1 MKQLERLQEEYW
13 FLTQYPSV
21 KKGLEELE
29 KEQVSLKEEKK
40 LFFREKKPI
49 SQFLMRFPI

>member
-40 LFFREKKPI
+40 LFFREK
-49 SQFLMRFPI
+49 SLSANS